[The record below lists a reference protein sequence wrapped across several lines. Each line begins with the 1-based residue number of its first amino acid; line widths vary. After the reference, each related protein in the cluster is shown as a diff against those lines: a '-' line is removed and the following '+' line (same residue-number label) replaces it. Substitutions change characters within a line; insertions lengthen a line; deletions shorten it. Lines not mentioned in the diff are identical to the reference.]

1 MKNKIRLV
9 VIFVLILSASCT
21 SNLNSKKKE
30 NKEARKRFESFA
42 HLIPQKSDWMS
53 CDVYLYGRD
62 WEMTYHPSYCYKDGK
77 QAFYLYHD
85 ESSAIKITDKAY
97 FSHSND
103 NNTLEEYKHSNI
115 DSLDC
120 VYRSYKATFE
130 NRIRYLSVLFQSPM
144 KQLQP
149 SHWVSFTD
157 VRDTV
162 INGTKCCEIM
172 ALTPKSHWSIGKE
185 IEGDEQQL
193 CHFWMNCE
201 TGMPDSLVMEEIL
214 DTTRTHIDIVNVSCV
229 VKNINFEDKE
239 NFFDSIFDF
248 EADRYS
254 RFSFRDEY
262 SMFGSSSSIDTATE
276 ALLKFPIVSLDN
288 DTTCLYDKDGFVLLN
303 FWGIGC
309 PPCMKNLQRY
319 KQQTDSLGYRILEK
333 EGVTIMAINYQS
345 NNMEK
350 LGELADKTS
359 TRDIMYSAKEMQSL
373 IKLDYIGYYYLLS
386 PDKKL
391 IYETSNLG
399 DYSEL
404 LKAKET
410 WEKQHPNYETK

>member
-9 VIFVLILSASCT
+9 VIFVLILLVSCT
-21 SNLNSKKKE
+21 SNFNPTKKE
-30 NKEARKRFESFA
+30 NKEARKRFEAFA
-42 HLIPQKSDWMS
+42 QLIPQKSGWMS
-53 CDVYLYGRD
+53 CDVYFYYEGLQGIL
-62 WEMTYHPSYCYKDGK
+62 HPSYCYKDGK
-77 QAFYLYHD
+77 QAFYLYYD
-85 ESSAIKITDKAY
+85 EYAAIKVTDEAY
-97 FSHSND
+97 FSHDND
-103 NNTLEEYKHSNI
+103 DNTLTEYRHSDI

-130 NRIRYLSVLFQSPM
+130 SRISYLSVLFQSPM

-149 SHWVSFTD
+149 SDWVSFTD

-162 INGTKCCEIM
+162 INVTKCCEIM
-172 ALTPKSHWSIGKE
+172 ALTPKYHWSDVEGN
-185 IEGDEQQL
+185 EGDKQQL

-201 TGMPDSLVMEEIL
+201 TGMPDSLVMEELL
-214 DTTRTHIDIVNVSCV
+214 DTTENANISCV

-239 NFFDSIFDF
+239 DFFDSIFDF

-254 RFSFRDEY
+254 RFSFENEY
-262 SMFGSSSSIDTATE
+262 SMFGSNSSVDTATD

-333 EGVTIMAINYQS
+333 EGVTIMAINYLS
-345 NNMEK
+345 NNMER
-350 LGELADKTS
+350 LGELADETN
-359 TRDIMYSAKEMQSL
+359 TRDIMYSAKGMKSVIEL
-373 IKLDYIGYYYLLS
+373 RYIGYYYLLS

-404 LKAKET
+404 LEAKEN